1 MIRAA
6 SKLMICAPQLNYKGA
21 AVKIIYAAFAEDAG
35 AGHCTARARIDQGI
49 LPHILHA
56 GVDNFVKG

>member
-1 MIRAA
+1 
-6 SKLMICAPQLNYKGA
+6 MICTIVKIVICAQQLNCKGA
-21 AVKIIYAAFAEDAG
+21 AVKIIYAVIAKNAG
-35 AGHCTARARIDQGI
+35 AGHCKARARIDQGI